1 MDQHEHEHD
10 EHGHDEHGHSHD
22 VSNLSGR
29 KIFWVTVL
37 NATITIT
44 EVIGGL
50 VSGSLSLLSDAMH
63 NFSDTLSIVISYV
76 ANRIG
81 AKPKDEKK
89 TFGYKRAE
97 ILAAFI
103 NSLVLT
109 VISIFLI
116 YEAIERFFKP
126 QGIETGVM
134 LIVAVIGL
142 LANLFSVF
150 LLQKDSKKSMNIK
163 SSYLHMLSDTL
174 SSVGVIIGGLLIRFF
189 NITWV
194 DPLITVLIALYILK
208 EAIEILKE
216 SINILMQSSPD
227 LDFNAI
233 IKEVEALEYVNN
245 IHHVHAWRMDEENIF
260 FEAHID
266 IEDQTLSS
274 AQGIL
279 HNVEELLKDHYHIQ
293 HVTLQIET
301 DLCCEPVVFHK

>member
-1 MDQHEHEHD
+1 MENDHDHD
-10 EHGHDEHGHSHD
+10 EHGHVEHGHSHD

-29 KIFWVTVL
+29 KIFWVTLL

-44 EVIGGL
+44 EIVGGI

-81 AKPKDEKK
+81 AKPKDEKN

-109 VISIFLI
+109 VISVFLI
-116 YEAIERFFKP
+116 YEAIERFLKP

-142 LANLFSVF
+142 LANLFSVL
-150 LLQKDSKKSMNIK
+150 LLQRDSKKSMNIK

-174 SSVGVIIGGLLIRFF
+174 SSVGVIIGGLMIRFW
-189 NITWV
+189 NVTWV
-194 DPLITVLIALYILK
+194 DPLITALIALYIFK

-216 SINILMQSSPD
+216 SINILMQSSPK
-227 LDFNAI
+227 LDYAAI
-233 IKEVEALEYVNN
+233 IKEVESMEQVNN
-245 IHHVHAWRMDEENIF
+245 MHHVHAWRMDEENIF

-266 IEDQTLSS
+266 IEDQSLSS

-279 HNVEELLKDHYHIQ
+279 HNIEELLKEHYHIQ

-301 DLCCEPVVFHK
+301 DQCCDPVVFHE

>member
-1 MDQHEHEHD
+1 MGHDHVEHE
-10 EHGHDEHGHSHD
+10 EHGHSHD
-22 VSNLSGR
+22 ISGLSR
-29 KIFWVTVL
+29 KKIFWVTLL

-44 EVIGGL
+44 EIIGGI

-81 AKPKDEKK
+81 SKPKDEKK

-109 VISIFLI
+109 VISVFLI
-116 YEAIERFFKP
+116 YEAIERFLNP

-134 LIVAVIGL
+134 LIVALIGL
-142 LANLFSVF
+142 LANLFSVI

-174 SSVGVIIGGLLIRFF
+174 SSVGVILGGLLIRFW

-194 DPLITVLIALYILK
+194 DPLITALIALYIFK

-227 LDFNAI
+227 LDYMAI
-233 IKEVEALEYVNN
+233 IKEVEVMEHVNN
-245 IHHVHAWRMDEENIF
+245 MHHVHAWRMDEENIF

-266 IEDQTLSS
+266 IEDMTLSN

-279 HNVEELLKDHYHIQ
+279 QTIEELLLDHYHIH

-301 DLCCEPVVFHK
+301 NQCCEPVVFHQ

>member
-1 MDQHEHEHD
+1 MT
-10 EHGHDEHGHSHD
+10 
-22 VSNLSGR
+22 LL
-29 KIFWVTVL
+29 T
-37 NATITIT
+37 ATITIT
-44 EVIGGL
+44 EIIGGI

-63 NFSDTLSIVISYV
+63 NFSDTLSIIISYV

-109 VISIFLI
+109 VISFFLI

-126 QGIETGVM
+126 QDIETGTM

-142 LANLFSVF
+142 LANLFSVL
-150 LLQKDSKKSMNIK
+150 LLQNDSKKSMNIK

-174 SSVGVIIGGLLIRFF
+174 SSIGVIIGGLLIRFLS
-189 NITWV
+189 ITWI
-194 DPLITVLIALYILK
+194 DPLITILIALYILR
-208 EAIEILKE
+208 EAIFILRE
-216 SINILMQSSPD
+216 SIDILMQSSPE
-227 LDFNAI
+227 LDYESI
-233 IKEVEALEYVNN
+233 IKEIVALDSVNN
-245 IHHVHAWRMDEENIF
+245 VHHVHAWRLDEKNIF

-274 AQGIL
+274 AQIIL
-279 HNVEELLKDHYHIQ
+279 HIIEDLLKENYHIN
-293 HVTLQIET
+293 HVTLQAET
-301 DLCCEPVVFHK
+301 NQCCEPVIFHK